1 MAEYANI
8 IVDIFNEKLDKTFQY
23 RIPEEMKEKL
33 TLGMQ
38 VYVPFGKRNIKGYVV
53 ELTDEPEFEVA
64 KIKEIIGIVTDS
76 VPIESQL
83 IALAGWMKK
92 NYGATMN
99 HALKTVIP
107 IKKKSNAVEHKSV
120 RLKLTEIEAK
130 SELAE
135 FERKHQKA
143 RVRLLS
149 ALIENPQMDQSMIT
163 QKLNVSGAVIRA
175 LETVGIVEVVS
186 ERSYRNPVSHL
197 DSKGYHLTLNE
208 EQQSVVDVIERN
220 LDQNIAKTYL
230 IKGVTGSGKTEVYLT
245 LIADALA
252 QGRTAI
258 FLVPEIS
265 LTPQML
271 SQLRARFGS
280 AAAILHSGLS
290 AGERFDEWQRLREG
304 SARIAIGARSA
315 VFAPV
320 ENIGIIVLDEEHDGS
335 YSSESAPRYNTFDIA
350 LMRARHNGCKLVL
363 GSATPSVETYKRAL
377 DGEFALVRMPDR
389 INARPLPDVNIVD
402 MRREVKRGNP
412 SPFSAALR
420 ERLESCLA
428 EGQQAILFLN
438 RRGYSQTVLCRDC
451 GYVAKCEQCDVSLTY
466 HSEENCLKCHY
477 CGARYRML
485 EACPSCGGK
494 HIYYAGTGTQ
504 RVVGEL
510 KKLYPSARMLRMDND
525 TTNGKEGHYRILKQF
540 ADREADI
547 LVGTQMVAK
556 GHDFPLVTL
565 VGILDADMSLHFPDY
580 RSGERTFQLVTQVAG
595 RSGRGKEKGDVVLQT
610 YDPDNYILRFA
621 AAYDYEGFYR
631 HEVNMR
637 AATMFPPFAVI
648 VRVMVSGAEDRAAVG
663 ALREV
668 YEKLQAVFVE
678 EREEFLFFNR
688 MHAPIKRIQ
697 GKFRYQVLMR
707 LTSRRLLERIYEIVS
722 GVKHKDT
729 LVWVEENPSNLS

>member
-1 MAEYANI
+1 MICEV
-8 IVDIFNEKLDKTFQY
+8 IVDIAHSEVDKIFDYVCDAPVQAGA
-23 RIPEEMKEKL
+23 R
-33 TLGMQ
+33 
-38 VYVPFGKRNIKGYVV
+38 VAVPFGRSAATGFVV
-53 ELTDEPEFEVA
+53 RV
-64 KIKEIIGIVTDS
+64 KETSDYPAEKLKKVYRVEEGTPAVNA
-76 VPIESQL
+76 ECL
-83 IALAGWMKK
+83 ALAQAIARRFRVPLALCLRLFIPPEMRTGKVSETYRTFVRFVQDVPTKNAPQQAACLQYLKEHGEADAARLREQFGAAVNALEKK
-92 NYGATMN
+92 GAVAFEKRRVLRDPYKGMEGKERG
-99 HALKTVIP
+99 HALTLAQRRAVEAIGNTQKTV
-107 IKKKSNAVEHKSV
+107 
-120 RLKLTEIEAK
+120 T
-130 SELAE
+130 
-135 FERKHQKA
+135 
-143 RVRLLS
+143 LL
-149 ALIENPQMDQSMIT
+149 
-163 QKLNVSGAVIRA
+163 
-175 LETVGIVEVVS
+175 
-186 ERSYRNPVSHL
+186 H
-197 DSKGYHLTLNE
+197 
-208 EQQSVVDVIERN
+208 
-220 LDQNIAKTYL
+220 
-230 IKGVTGSGKTEVYLT
+230 GVTGSGKTEVYLT

-252 QGRTAI
+252 AGKTAI

-280 AAAILHSGLS
+280 AAAILHSALS

-320 ENIGIIVLDEEHDGS
+320 ENVGVIVLDEEHDGS

-350 LMRARHNGCKLVL
+350 LLRAKHNGCKLVL

-377 DGEFALVRMPDR
+377 DGEFALVRMPER
-389 INARPLPDVNIVD
+389 INARPLPDVQIVD
-402 MRREVKRGNP
+402 MRREVRRGNP

-420 ERLESCLA
+420 ERLARCLD
-428 EGQQAILFLN
+428 EEQQAILFLN

-477 CGARYRML
+477 CGARYKML
-485 EACPSCGGK
+485 EACPSCGGR
-494 HIYYAGTGTQ
+494 HIYYSGTGTQ

-510 KKLYPSARMLRMDND
+510 KKLYPSARILRMDND
-525 TTNGKEGHYRILKQF
+525 TTGGKEGHYRILKQF
-540 ADREADI
+540 SQREADI

-580 RSGERTFQLVTQVAG
+580 RSNERTFQLVTQVAG
-595 RSGRGKEKGDVVLQT
+595 RSGRGSEKGDVILQT
-610 YDPDNYILRFA
+610 YDPDNPILRFA

-637 AATMFPPFAVI
+637 AATMFPPFALI
-648 VRVMVSGAEDRAAVG
+648 VRVMVSAAEERAALG

-668 YEKLQAVFVE
+668 YEKLQAVYME
-678 EREEFLFFNR
+678 ASGDFLFFNR

-697 GKFRYQVLMR
+697 GRHRYQVLMR
-707 LTSRRLLERIYEIVS
+707 LTTRRLLARIYEIVS
-722 GVKHKDT
+722 GVKYKDV